1 MIGHRRTP
9 NPTHTQHM
17 LCTTATAPVTVCSWA
32 VTGQGPGKQSPHLA
46 CGTPTW
52 TPTRTQSQSQS
63 QSQAPITVC
72 VRVLLD
78 SLADLRASPVA
89 QQLSICH
96 VYHVCQPQD
105 GLITIPAG
113 PGDHKNQQTIGDS
126 RLEYRRGR
134 RPSNTLQVTGPA
146 GVPSLQ
152 ARHASISPSTEYTWT
167 YVYLT
172 CCTVAPAISRH
183 LVRVDVPTAGPCAVV
198 GPGLLSHC

>member
-17 LCTTATAPVTVCSWA
+17 LCTTATASVTVCSWA

-52 TPTRTQSQSQS
+52 TPTRTQSC
-63 QSQAPITVC
+63 AT
-72 VRVLLD
+72 R
-78 SLADLRASPVA
+78 LARRPASLRASPVA

-96 VYHVCQPQD
+96 VYHVCQSQD

-113 PGDHKNQQTIGDS
+113 PGDHKNQQRIGDS
-126 RLEYRRGR
+126 RLEYRRGW

-183 LVRVDVPTAGPCAVV
+183 LVRGDVPTAGPCAVV
-198 GPGLLSHC
+198 GSALLSHC